1 MEYSRIAVSQ
11 ADALW
16 ELQKAYKAEIEE
28 DIPGEQD
35 PAERGNGRKPDPVL
49 RSLGRNDI
57 NGLLL
62 GHDRIFHLQLCCKR
76 RI

>member
-28 DIPGEQD
+28 DHNHSSSCWSWSYSKP
-35 PAERGNGRKPDPVL
+35 NG
-49 RSLGRNDI
+49 
-57 NGLLL
+57 
-62 GHDRIFHLQLCCKR
+62 HA
-76 RI
+76 